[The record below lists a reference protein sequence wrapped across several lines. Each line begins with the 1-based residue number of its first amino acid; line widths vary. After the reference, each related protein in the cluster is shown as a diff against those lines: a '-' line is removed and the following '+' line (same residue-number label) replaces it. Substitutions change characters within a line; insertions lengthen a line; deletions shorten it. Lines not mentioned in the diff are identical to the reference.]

1 MKNRMKKII
10 ISIIMLFSGLL
21 FGIMEGKEIIQA
33 YEVSGF
39 YQYETIDDNS
49 VRIIKYTGGEITV
62 NIPSKLD
69 GKNVIEIGDNAFKEG
84 LMTYVDIPDT
94 IVSIGFGAFYNCDS
108 LEEITIPDSVKEI
121 RSSRYYETFGDCG
134 NLKKVVIGKSVKNI
148 GESTFRN
155 CEQLES
161 INIPRTVSEIG
172 DNTFYNCISLKNLT
186 LNEGLEYIGFEAFYN
201 CDSLEKITIPDS
213 VKEIRS
219 SRYSKTFGDCGNL
232 EKVIIGNGIKKIGG
246 GCFRDCIKLKT
257 VIIDD
262 KAEFNIEE
270 GTFRN
275 CEQLESINIPRT
287 VSEIGDNT
295 FYNCI
300 SLKNLT
306 LNEGLEYIGFEVFYN
321 CDSLEEIIIPD
332 SVKEISS
339 SRYSKTFGD
348 CGNLKIITIGKNTDK
363 IGDYCFG
370 GCKNL
375 EKVVIPKNVTEIGND
390 ILEDSEKAV
399 IYGFSG
405 TVAQT
410 YANENEI
417 HFVEMLD
424 VPMTSI
430 SFDDPEVYMMTGE
443 NLIPTIQISPIDT
456 TDGIQWQSSDENIA
470 IVNNSGKVTAKQ
482 EGSVTIIATSTNG
495 IRESYNVVVSKAP
508 EYLTFNLIEKEAKI
522 GDTFRNVA
530 IVDEGRTDILVVY
543 KSSDDNI
550 AFVDEE
556 GTVEVLSE
564 GECDIIAETSG
575 GLTASYK
582 LIVKTKGETE
592 FNSSTNSKKRLKLKN
607 TKAVIKKGKTIR
619 IKAVARPSVKIR
631 YSSSNKKI
639 AIVNSNGVVKA
650 RKKGKTVILVKANGI
665 TKKFKVTVK

>member
-39 YQYETIDDNS
+39 YQYEAIDDDS

-69 GKNVIEIGDNAFKEG
+69 GKNVIEIGNNAFREG
-84 LMTYVDIPDT
+84 LMTYVNIPDT

-108 LEEITIPDSVKEI
+108 LEEIIIPNSVKEI
-121 RSSRYYETFGDCG
+121 NSSWGGNETFGHCD
-134 NLKKVVIGKSVKNI
+134 NLKKIV
-148 GESTFRN
+148 
-155 CEQLES
+155 
-161 INIPRTVSEIG
+161 
-172 DNTFYNCISLKNLT
+172 
-186 LNEGLEYIGFEAFYN
+186 
-201 CDSLEKITIPDS
+201 
-213 VKEIRS
+213 
-219 SRYSKTFGDCGNL
+219 
-232 EKVIIGNGIKKIGG
+232 IGNGIKKIGTD
-246 GCFRDCIKLKT
+246 CFRDCMKLKT
-257 VIIDD
+257 VVISD
-262 KAEFNIEE
+262 KAEFDIGE

-287 VSEIGDNT
+287 VSEIGDKT

-306 LNEGLEYIGFEVFYN
+306 LNEGLEYIGFSAFYN

-339 SRYSKTFGD
+339 SWGDSETFGYCD
-348 CGNLKIITIGKNTDK
+348 NLKIITIGKNTDK

-405 TVAQT
+405 TAAQA
-410 YANENEI
+410 YADENEI
-417 HFVEMLD
+417 YFVEMLD

-430 SFDDPEVYMMTGE
+430 SFDAPEVYMMTGE
-443 NLIPTIQISPIDT
+443 NLIPVIQISPIDT

-650 RKKGKTVILVKANGI
+650 RKKGKTIILVKANGI

>member
-69 GKNVIEIGDNAFKEG
+69 GKNVIEIGNNAFKEG
-84 LMTYVDIPDT
+84 LMTYVNIPDT
-94 IVSIGFGAFYNCDS
+94 IISIGFGAFYNCDS

-121 RSSRYYETFGDCG
+121 NSTISSLWDTSHETFKETFG
-134 NLKKVVIGKSVKNI
+134 
-148 GESTFRN
+148 
-155 CEQLES
+155 
-161 INIPRTVSEIG
+161 
-172 DNTFYNCISLKNLT
+172 Y
-186 LNEGLEYIGFEAFYN
+186 
-201 CDSLEKITIPDS
+201 CD
-213 VKEIRS
+213 
-219 SRYSKTFGDCGNL
+219 
-232 EKVIIGNGIKKIGG
+232 
-246 GCFRDCIKLKT
+246 
-257 VIIDD
+257 
-262 KAEFNIEE
+262 
-270 GTFRN
+270 
-275 CEQLESINIPRT
+275 
-287 VSEIGDNT
+287 
-295 FYNCI
+295 
-300 SLKNLT
+300 
-306 LNEGLEYIGFEVFYN
+306 
-321 CDSLEEIIIPD
+321 
-332 SVKEISS
+332 
-339 SRYSKTFGD
+339 
-348 CGNLKIITIGKNTDK
+348 NLKIITIGKNTDK
-363 IGDYCFG
+363 IGEYCFG

-390 ILEDSEKAV
+390 ILKNSEKAV

-405 TVAQT
+405 TAAQA
-410 YANENEI
+410 YADENEI
-417 HFVEMLD
+417 YFVEMLD

-530 IVDEGRTDILVVY
+530 IVDEGRTDILIVY

-582 LIVKTKGETE
+582 LIVKTKGETKS
-592 FNSSTNSKKRLKLKN
+592 NSSTNSKKRLKLKN

-650 RKKGKTVILVKANGI
+650 RKKGKTIILVKANGI